1 MNLLPLKGPKSV
13 RALQAFQV
21 LVLCGNMLPEYMG
34 MEREAYGKMAD
45 ELSEADKEKLLRK
58 ILTTIPTQ
66 EEEIYVLAAFA
77 TDKHGVPFSKVNID
91 NLGPAQIVEIL
102 VAVCM
107 EIAKIKI
114 TMVTDEEKKN

>member
-1 MNLLPLKGPKSV
+1 MNILPLKGPKSV

-34 MEREAYGKMAD
+34 MSGEDYGKMAD
-45 ELSEADKEKLLRK
+45 GLGEPEKEKLLRK

-66 EEEIYVLAAFA
+66 EDEIYALAAFA
-77 TDKHGVPFSKVNID
+77 ADKNGVPYSKINID
-91 NLGPAQIVEIL
+91 SLGPGQIIEIL